1 MCNCSDWILLEHI
14 YGTYACKLCFVQYA
28 CLYSIRMH
36 ARLCMC
42 VHCSHRQTHGSLRSG
57 EYYREVD
64 HRGTRLVAKR
74 QAPLINPLHTDA
86 FPLCLSV
93 SLTLSITVFSLFSTV
108 PFCFVSIPYFVW
120 LCLHS
125 WEKGVFT
132 CEIFKNH
139 KSIIWTTCNPLGFW
153 ARVHGLIQEGT
164 RKKWAHYTP
173 LVSQLETLHN
183 SNNKAV
189 CLKYLTFRP
198 IWTLFTVLLILL
210 FVHRCLTCYMYHNQS
225 LYVLFLH
232 ALTTGYTGE
241 SAGDISL
248 DAQAPSHKQ

>member
-1 MCNCSDWILLEHI
+1 MVCGIFPLKSECQVTCPNVRSDRQSKVRNKVKTKEDADNNCPLTYQMCNCSDWILLEHI

-139 KSIIWTTCNPLGFW
+139 KSII
-153 ARVHGLIQEGT
+153 
-164 RKKWAHYTP
+164 
-173 LVSQLETLHN
+173 
-183 SNNKAV
+183 
-189 CLKYLTFRP
+189 
-198 IWTLFTVLLILL
+198 
-210 FVHRCLTCYMYHNQS
+210 
-225 LYVLFLH
+225 
-232 ALTTGYTGE
+232 
-241 SAGDISL
+241 
-248 DAQAPSHKQ
+248 